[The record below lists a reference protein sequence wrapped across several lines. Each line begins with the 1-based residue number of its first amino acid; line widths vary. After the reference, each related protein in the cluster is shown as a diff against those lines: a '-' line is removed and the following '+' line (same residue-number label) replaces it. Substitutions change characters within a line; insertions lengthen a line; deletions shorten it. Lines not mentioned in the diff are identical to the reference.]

1 MFDPA
6 HVRALRLLGRLWVEE
21 LRPEDLPQLAALPEL
36 ADSLGLP
43 GSADLIELAAEHQR
57 LFGFNLPPYESVFLD
72 PSGMLDAPATSRL
85 RALYHTAGW
94 SPPEGLRAAADD
106 HLGLQLLAL
115 ADLAAGG
122 HADMAER
129 LLTEHLALWAPLCV
143 AALRRLMPHP
153 FYQALGAISLGT
165 LLNAL
170 PSAIT
175 APELPDLPP
184 PQRYA
189 GSSDGSSDGGAGRVP
204 ETPAWAVPL
213 SPQRDSEA
221 ADGDAD
227 GPFRPAPGHGFR
239 PADDGQDLAALVED
253 LLLPRSAG
261 IFITRRDIAAIA
273 HDLGLGAPAGERRR
287 MLEGLLRGAGGLGL
301 ADPALRSLDAL
312 LAEEGETL
320 AAWAEAWPAWSA
332 VGGLWRACLDARR
345 KALAEGL
352 PAGAGFI
359 SA

>member
-1 MFDPA
+1 MMFDPA

-21 LRPEDLPQLAALPEL
+21 LRQEDLPQLAALPEL

-85 RALYHTAGW
+85 RTLYHAAGW
-94 SPPEGLRAAADD
+94 SPPVGLRAAADD

-122 HADMAER
+122 KADLAER

-170 PSAIT
+170 PSAII

-189 GSSDGSSDGGAGRVP
+189 GSSDGVAARAP

-213 SPQRDSEA
+213 SPERDPEA
-221 ADGDAD
+221 ADVHAD
-227 GPFRPAPGHGFR
+227 DPFRPVPERSSR
-239 PADDGQDLAALVED
+239 PADHGQDLAALVED

-261 IFITRRDIAAIA
+261 LFITRRDIAAIA

-345 KALAEGL
+345 KALAEGF
-352 PAGAGFI
+352 PAGVGFI
-359 SA
+359 NA